1 MRCSCDRIRKLQR
14 MTVSRHDSYPYR
26 SDQFDDRWEVVE
38 YDDDDDDDDDDDSCR
53 IRVQLKIQGLVYDAG
68 ADDSVVH
75 HYRCGDGT

>member
-38 YDDDDDDDDDDDSCR
+38 YDDDDVDSCR
-53 IRVQLKIQGLVYDAG
+53 KRVQLKIQGL
-68 ADDSVVH
+68 
-75 HYRCGDGT
+75 